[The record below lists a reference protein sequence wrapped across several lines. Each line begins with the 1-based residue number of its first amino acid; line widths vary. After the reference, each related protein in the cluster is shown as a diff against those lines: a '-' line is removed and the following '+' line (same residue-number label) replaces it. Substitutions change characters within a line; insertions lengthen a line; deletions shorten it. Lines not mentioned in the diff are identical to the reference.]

1 MGKLTVKEVAAL
13 KSAKRHQIG
22 DGLYLDVSAKGGRSW
37 LVRVQHAGKRRD
49 IGLGSERLVSLA
61 DARTAAL
68 HIKRQVMAGLDPV
81 AERRAVKFAAVV
93 PTFKLAAEAYHAEH
107 APTWRNDKH
116 AAQVLASLQTYAFP
130 TLGATR
136 VDAIELPDVRGV
148 LDPIWLAKPET
159 ARRVRQRIGAV
170 LDWAVGKGYRA
181 ASLNVASLSKS
192 LPRQPKTDIHFE
204 AMAWRDVP
212 AFIRTMHASP
222 KGSETV
228 KLALEFLILTAARSG
243 EVRGALW
250 SEIDRAESV
259 WRIPAERMKGNR
271 SHNVP
276 LTPRALAILDRMA
289 ELRPGKAEL
298 IWPGQSLKKPVS
310 DMTLTAA
317 MRRMGLSAVPHGF
330 RSSFRDWVSD
340 ATTHAESLAEAA
352 LAHANGNKTE
362 AAYARSD
369 LLEKRRAMM
378 ADWAAHCG

>member
-13 KSAKRHQIG
+13 KAAKRHQIG

-37 LVRVQHAGKRRD
+37 LVRVEPAGKRRD
-49 IGLGSERLVSLA
+49 NGGGSARLLSLA

-68 HIKRQVMAGLDPV
+68 HIKRQMLAGLDPV
-81 AERRAVKFAAVV
+81 AERRAVKKLV
-93 PTFKLAAEAYHAEH
+93 PTFKVAAVAYHAEH

-116 AAQVLASLQTYAFP
+116 AAQVLSSLESYAFP
-130 TLGATR
+130 TLGDYR

-170 LDWAVGKGYRA
+170 LDWAVGQGYRA

-192 LPRQPKTDIHFE
+192 LPRQPKTDNHFE
-204 AMAWRDVP
+204 AMPWAQVP
-212 AFIRTMHASP
+212 GFIRGMHASP

-228 KLALEFLILTAARSG
+228 KLALEFLILTAARPG

-250 SEIDRAESV
+250 SEIDGAV

-271 SHNVP
+271 PHNVP
-276 LTPRALAILDRMA
+276 LTPRAVAILERMA
-289 ELRPGKAEL
+289 ELRPGDAKL
-298 IWPGQSLKKPVS
+298 IWPGQTLKKPIS
-310 DMTLTAA
+310 DMTLKAA
-317 MRRMGLSAVPHGF
+317 MKRMGLTADPHGF
-330 RSSFRDWVSD
+330 RSSFRDWVSE
-340 ATTHAESLAEAA
+340 ATSHPESLAEAA
-352 LAHANGNKTE
+352 LSHAKGDKTE

-369 LLEKRRAMM
+369 MLDKRRALME
-378 ADWAAHCG
+378 DWAVHCGG